1 MKKFVLFLLKII
13 GLGIITLIALDALY
27 TSVYTNS
34 SVKRNKISYLYDSKD
49 LHYDVVFLGSS
60 RVNNHFVP
68 EVFNK
73 AGLKSYNFGLT
84 RSRLEE
90 SALMLELMIER
101 HYKIKTLILQ
111 VDLNINTNDHSE
123 AIRSLFMPY
132 LHQSETIRN
141 YYQTIEEYPY
151 LLYIPFY
158 RYMHYDARTGFREMW
173 KTLKQEPTN
182 QLDNDGFYPL
192 FQNQHPLVP
201 ADLKKYSP
209 KRNIAYEKIKRLCAQ
224 HGIRLIAMTTPICT
238 ETINREYFDQIKK
251 VYPEILNFENA
262 VTEDKYFSTCGH
274 MNKDG
279 AYKFTQVV
287 LDSLFKPQSKL
298 EK

>member
-1 MKKFVLFLLKII
+1 MKKFIYFLLKII
-13 GLGIITLIALDALY
+13 GLAYLTLVLLDVLY
-27 TSVYTNS
+27 TTVYTKSAN
-34 SVKRNKISYLYDSKD
+34 KRNKISYLYDSKD
-49 LHYDVVFLGSS
+49 LSYDVVFLGSS

-101 HYKIKTLILQ
+101 NYHIKTLILQ

-141 YYQTIEEYPY
+141 YYHNIDEYPY
-151 LLYIPFY
+151 LVYIPFY
-158 RYMHYDARTGFREMW
+158 RYMHYDARTGFREFF
-173 KTLKQEPTN
+173 KTAANEPTN
-182 QLDNDGFYPL
+182 QLYRDGFYPL
-192 FQNQHPLVP
+192 MENQHPLVP
-201 ADLKKYSP
+201 ADLRKYKP
-209 KRNIAYEKIKRLCAQ
+209 KRNIAYEKIKQLCAD
-224 HGIRLIAMTTPICT
+224 HGIHLIAMTTPICT
-238 ETINREYFDQIKK
+238 ETLNREYFNQIKK
-251 VYPEILNFENA
+251 VYPEILNFENT

-287 LDSLFKPQSKL
+287 LDSLFKPQLKTP
-298 EK
+298 